1 MTLIDDCL
9 KNVETALAE
18 LRAAILAE
26 SAPTE
31 PVTNQNQE
39 NMSDRQLLELSN
51 IRF

>member
-26 SAPTE
+26 SAPTTA
-31 PVTNQNQE
+31 VTNQAE
-39 NMSDRQLLELSN
+39 MTDLELLELSN